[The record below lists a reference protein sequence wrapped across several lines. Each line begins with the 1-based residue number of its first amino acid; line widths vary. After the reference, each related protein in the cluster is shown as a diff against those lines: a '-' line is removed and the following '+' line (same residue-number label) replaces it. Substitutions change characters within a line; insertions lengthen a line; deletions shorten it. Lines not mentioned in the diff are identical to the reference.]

1 MKPSLSSKRA
11 EARRLYLSGEMT
23 TNAEIAAKL
32 KIKPHTVG
40 EWRRGED
47 WDGLLRKADKRAAE
61 MFVEKIASDRVTLNV
76 RHYRFWDLLVAQ
88 MAEQLKEAKT
98 LDVRNLERI
107 ATILERAQKGQRL
120 AKGLSVAGETEEQ
133 IRAQAESENRRLIDT
148 FIDAVKDNVPD
159 EETRDRIR
167 RAVIEGIPDEAEL
180 EEGDPWQ

>member
-1 MKPSLSSKRA
+1 MKLPLSKARA
-11 EARRLYLSGEMT
+11 EARRLFLSGEMT

-88 MAEQLKEAKT
+88 LAEQLKESKT
-98 LDVRNLERI
+98 LNVRDLERI
-107 ATILERAQKGQRL
+107 AAILDRAQKGPRL

-133 IRAQAESENRRLIDT
+133 IRAESQAEIRRLIDS

-159 EETRDRIR
+159 EEMRDRIR
-167 RAVIEGIPDEAEL
+167 RAVMEVVPDEAEAD
-180 EEGDPWQ
+180 EDEVWR

>member
-32 KIKPHTVG
+32 KIKPHTIG

-167 RAVIEGIPDEAEL
+167 RAVIEGIPDDSESD
-180 EEGDPWQ
+180 EGDPWQ